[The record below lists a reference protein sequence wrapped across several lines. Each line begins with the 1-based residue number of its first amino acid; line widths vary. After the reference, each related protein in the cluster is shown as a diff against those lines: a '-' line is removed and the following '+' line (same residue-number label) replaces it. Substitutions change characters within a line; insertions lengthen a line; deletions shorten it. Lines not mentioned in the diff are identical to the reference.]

1 MILSY
6 FPPSKISI
14 DDVVIGFNESR
25 ELIRK
30 KLTGGYK
37 EDNQIIQLGS
47 SDMEPIYQRRDIYQ
61 NYNSTENFFFLGYD
75 EGDLLTEIEVHW
87 CDEIKVFDAAFN
99 FNDSLDSIALKL
111 DRYNPIASQSEG
123 EY

>member
-14 DDVVIGFNESR
+14 DDVVLGFNESR

-30 KLTGGYK
+30 KLIGGYK
-37 EDNQIIQLGS
+37 EDNQIIQMVS
-47 SDMEPIYQRRDIYQ
+47 SEVELIYQRRDIYQ

-75 EGDLLTEIEVHW
+75 EGI
-87 CDEIKVFDAAFN
+87 C
-99 FNDSLDSIALKL
+99 
-111 DRYNPIASQSEG
+111 
-123 EY
+123 